1 MIFAKVIGT
10 VVATRKDEKIEGC
23 KLLAVQPISMEGE
36 EEEGAPLVAIDA
48 VGAGIGEVVLIA
60 KGSSAR
66 QTVRTKDTPTDAVI
80 MAIVD
85 TIEAEGKVL
94 FRKS

>member
-10 VVATRKDEKIEGC
+10 VVATRKDE
-23 KLLAVQPISMEGE
+23 
-36 EEEGAPLVAIDA
+36 LVAIDA
-48 VGAGIGEVVLIA
+48 MGAGIGEVVLIA

-66 QTVRTKDTPTDAVI
+66 QTVGTKDTPTDAVI

-85 TIEAEGKVL
+85 TIETEGKVL